1 MSQLTIKI
9 QLLTVNMVGIFSVET
24 FTKIIINNNTTF
36 RYFCGTWKERVKSP
50 VLLAIM
56 ERVRSPVLLAITPP
70 LMHQISTG
78 SHVSASSSAYKST
91 CTSQFWL
98 SNVYI
103 WNTQQRITGASHRFY
118 KNITILACSA
128 RVASSTRTFEAVDS
142 IPASSPVA
150 TWIACAFV
158 DIWNAIIGLGTY
170 LLISCAF
177 VVAQERQQKKK

>member
-1 MSQLTIKI
+1 M
-9 QLLTVNMVGIFSVET
+9 F
-24 FTKIIINNNTTF
+24 
-36 RYFCGTWKERVKSP
+36 
-50 VLLAIM
+50 LLAQ
-56 ERVRSPVLLAITPP
+56 VLTNQHA
-70 LMHQISTG
+70 H
-78 SHVSASSSAYKST
+78 
-91 CTSQFWL
+91 L
-98 SNVYI
+98 SFDFPMFTYEIHNKG
-103 WNTQQRITGASHRFY
+103 ITGASHRFY

-150 TWIACAFV
+150 AWIACAFV